1 MNMEVQQRPCQLLE
15 NGISDYIHK
24 QLAESFLIWKSAEE
38 LKNGM
43 LLLYSPQNETY
54 YRYIEVLK
62 KYNEKYAEAN
72 QQMNL
77 FA

>member
-1 MNMEVQQRPCQLLE
+1 MVCYTAVSSKE
-15 NGISDYIHK
+15 I
-24 QLAESFLIWKSAEE
+24 
-38 LKNGM
+38 
-43 LLLYSPQNETY
+43 ETY
-54 YRYIEVLK
+54 YRYIEVL

>member
-1 MNMEVQQRPCQLLE
+1 MVC
-15 NGISDYIHK
+15 YCCTV
-24 QLAESFLIWKSAEE
+24 
-38 LKNGM
+38 LKI
-43 LLLYSPQNETY
+43 ETY
-54 YRYIEVLK
+54 YRYIEVL